1 MYKDKDKEYDWFL
14 IFVTVDKILAM
25 IQNTR
30 YILTYNINFSCLPIY
45 IRIKI
50 VFGNFILYF
59 INLSL
64 QQIINNISFLNGF
77 YEQFKLIKI
86 VNYRS
91 NIFSKLPIIL
101 GNKTDNLLK
110 ILSQFQRN
118 R

>member
-30 YILTYNINFSCLPIY
+30 YTLTYNINFSCLPIY